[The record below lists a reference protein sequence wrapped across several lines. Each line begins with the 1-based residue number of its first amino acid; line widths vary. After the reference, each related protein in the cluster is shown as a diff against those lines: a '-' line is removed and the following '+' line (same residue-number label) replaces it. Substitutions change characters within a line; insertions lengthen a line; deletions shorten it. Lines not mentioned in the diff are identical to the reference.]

1 MKHLFIILSC
11 LLPSL
16 CSAQTFSGEY
26 TAEWQWDMKRNTNWL
41 NLLRLN
47 LNVPVFDGKGTIEA
61 STLHIA
67 KTNETIIADWQTFS
81 NIEAE
86 NNVAAIAVLGYMHE
100 WQAAHLFVGVRNVS
114 EDFFTSDITALFIN
128 SSCGIFPT
136 IAANYP
142 IANYPFS
149 GLTVYFDVSRGGWT
163 FRNSL
168 YNGTGYNGWKRRD
181 NPFLVRPAKDG
192 VFNISQLEYAHSGAH
207 YFAGVAVHS
216 RQYTVGTD
224 GEMPSADAAAHKTT
238 CAWWAYAEQPVWS
251 AADRCVT
258 CMAQYSENTC
268 HQSACYRYAEVGC
281 AYCDSLNQCGLSA
294 QCARF
299 RQGTEH
305 SVELTYRRQ
314 LNRHIALQPS
324 FQYINNTEG
333 NFTALCARLYY
344 SF

>member
-1 MKHLFIILSC
+1 MKHLLIILSC

-100 WQAAHLFVGVRNVS
+100 WQAAHLFVGVRNVN

-192 VFNISQLEYAHSGAH
+192 VSTSRNWSMRTAVRTTSPAWLSTRGNIPSARMAKCRLPTLLHTRPPAPG
-207 YFAGVAVHS
+207 G
-216 RQYTVGTD
+216 R
-224 GEMPSADAAAHKTT
+224 MPSSPCGRLPTT
-238 CAWWAYAEQPVWS
+238 A
-251 AADRCVT
+251 
-258 CMAQYSENTC
+258 
-268 HQSACYRYAEVGC
+268 
-281 AYCDSLNQCGLSA
+281 
-294 QCARF
+294 
-299 RQGTEH
+299 
-305 SVELTYRRQ
+305 
-314 LNRHIALQPS
+314 
-324 FQYINNTEG
+324 
-333 NFTALCARLYY
+333 
-344 SF
+344 

>member
-1 MKHLFIILSC
+1 
-11 LLPSL
+11 
-16 CSAQTFSGEY
+16 
-26 TAEWQWDMKRNTNWL
+26 
-41 NLLRLN
+41 
-47 LNVPVFDGKGTIEA
+47 
-61 STLHIA
+61 
-67 KTNETIIADWQTFS
+67 
-81 NIEAE
+81 
-86 NNVAAIAVLGYMHE
+86 
-100 WQAAHLFVGVRNVS
+100 
-114 EDFFTSDITALFIN
+114 
-128 SSCGIFPT
+128 
-136 IAANYP
+136 
-142 IANYPFS
+142 
-149 GLTVYFDVSRGGWT
+149 
-163 FRNSL
+163 
-168 YNGTGYNGWKRRD
+168 
-181 NPFLVRPAKDG
+181 
-192 VFNISQLEYAHSGAH
+192 
-207 YFAGVAVHS
+207 
-216 RQYTVGTD
+216 
-224 GEMPSADAAAHKTT
+224 MPSADAAAHKTT

-268 HQSACYRYAEVGC
+268 RQSACYRYAEVGC